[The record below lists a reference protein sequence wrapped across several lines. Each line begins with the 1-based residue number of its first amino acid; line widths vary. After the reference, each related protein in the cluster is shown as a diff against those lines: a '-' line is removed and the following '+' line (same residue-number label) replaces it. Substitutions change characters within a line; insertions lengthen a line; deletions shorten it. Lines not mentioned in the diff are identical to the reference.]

1 MAKLLE
7 LLLQMDDHELRAVV
21 TRVFDA
27 VGVPNEAEAVRA
39 DEAARVDAA
48 GAAGADLSDLDRFVW

>member
-1 MAKLLE
+1 M
-7 LLLQMDDHELRAVV
+7 